1 METSEAPPIFRAVAD
16 GDADAIARLLED
28 GANPR
33 ERYRGETALHAAV
46 RRGEA
51 ALVEALIAGGALE
64 WQTDDAGRTAL
75 AVALDGQARDR
86 AAIVALLDRREIA
99 DPSFRAAV
107 AAIHAGDVQG
117 LERLLDAEPRLLRE
131 RLLGPEAYRLARRRQ
146 YFLDPKLF
154 WFVANNPTLVQRM
167 PENIVEIAQTMI
179 ARGVDRA
186 DLDYTL
192 ALVTTS
198 SVAREQGH
206 QRPLI
211 ALLLAAGAKPDAET
225 IASTA
230 AHYEL
235 DALRALL
242 EAGIPMTAPIAAALG
257 DEEALRDL
265 IRTANRD
272 EIATAFGLAA
282 INGHAGALRIALEAG
297 ADPNAFVPIHTHAT
311 ALHQVAL
318 LDRADLVELLVA
330 CGARTDIRDA
340 LWDGT
345 PLDWAIHE
353 RKTIAR
359 SALEA
364 AS

>member
-1 METSEAPPIFRAVAD
+1 
-16 GDADAIARLLED
+16 
-28 GANPR
+28 
-33 ERYRGETALHAAV
+33 
-46 RRGEA
+46 
-51 ALVEALIAGGALE
+51 
-64 WQTDDAGRTAL
+64 
-75 AVALDGQARDR
+75 
-86 AAIVALLDRREIA
+86 
-99 DPSFRAAV
+99 
-107 AAIHAGDVQG
+107 
-117 LERLLDAEPRLLRE
+117 
-131 RLLGPEAYRLARRRQ
+131 
-146 YFLDPKLF
+146 
-154 WFVANNPTLVQRM
+154 
-167 PENIVEIAQTMI
+167 
-179 ARGVDRA
+179 
-186 DLDYTL
+186 
-192 ALVTTS
+192 
-198 SVAREQGH
+198 
-206 QRPLI
+206 
-211 ALLLAAGAKPDAET
+211 
-225 IASTA
+225 
-230 AHYEL
+230 
-235 DALRALL
+235 
-242 EAGIPMTAPIAAALG
+242 MTAPIAAALG